1 MKKIFLTGALLAAC
15 GLALAK
21 LPAPQLDDAAKA
33 KAAETTAK
41 AAWQAKVDG
50 YLLCKSQD
58 KVVAAYQKTSGKA
71 VPKAAKPAPAPV
83 AAASAAAPA
92 ASGTTPVAYKP
103 LPPCQDPGPFA
114 YNPPEQ
120 KPLETAG
127 AHSPSGTAASPP
139 SVKPN
144 SAEMA
149 PTPKKKP

>member
-1 MKKIFLTGALLAAC
+1 MKRIFLTGVLFAAC

-21 LPAPQLDDAAKA
+21 LPAPDDAAKA
-33 KAAETTAK
+33 KAAETAAK
-41 AAWQAKVDG
+41 AAWQAKQDA

-58 KVVAAYQKTSGKA
+58 KVVAAYQKTSGKSA
-71 VPKAAKPAPAPV
+71 PKSAKPAAAPV

-103 LPPCQDPGPFA
+103 PAPCVDPGPFA
-114 YNPPEQ
+114 AN
-120 KPLETAG
+120 
-127 AHSPSGTAASPP
+127 PP